1 MICPNCH
8 SENKDGA
15 KFCNEC
21 GFPLS
26 GRIARL
32 AAEAEDEIR
41 PASAEPEGIPAD
53 TEPDADG
60 ALRDEPEPAR
70 QADGVADKTAPLRPA
85 GLPNLPGIDVV
96 GVNVDEDGNAFDF
109 GLLGEDDGAKKAPAP
124 DAPPSVGDT
133 EGDRGARAAEQ
144 ADARRDPAATATL
157 SPADSG
163 GFQRGGSGSQ
173 RAVDLTG
180 IDECLVD
187 SGYVPPRASW
197 RSGDTME
204 LPRVE
209 GDAAPKAKEFRAPDA
224 NEKRK
229 GGKKKVVAI
238 VLALLVIAAGAA
250 AGATYQMELWG
261 GKILPDVVGMTQ
273 ADATYMLEGKG
284 FTVRA
289 TQVKSDDTE
298 GLVLLMDPGAGMRQ
312 EEGTEVV
319 IHVAVARTIPEVVGK
334 TEADARALLEK
345 EGYEQVKTVAQKSD
359 EAEGSVLAID
369 PVPGTKAKAAAPVT
383 LTVAQPYT
391 VPDVSGSSW
400 DDAAATLE
408 AEGYVAAS
416 AYTYTEDVPEGTI
429 VSTDPAAGTK
439 LASGSTV
446 TAYIAKSRAA
456 ELEGAASSYLQGAGT
471 LDIGGTS
478 YEIVSVD
485 SVKYAGGNAVSFTVT
500 AQAVTTLDGEVVRGS
515 AKQKSGTITFNDA
528 NEIVSVA

>member
-1 MICPNCH
+1 
-8 SENKDGA
+8 
-15 KFCNEC
+15 
-21 GFPLS
+21 
-26 GRIARL
+26 
-32 AAEAEDEIR
+32 
-41 PASAEPEGIPAD
+41 
-53 TEPDADG
+53 
-60 ALRDEPEPAR
+60 
-70 QADGVADKTAPLRPA
+70 
-85 GLPNLPGIDVV
+85 
-96 GVNVDEDGNAFDF
+96 
-109 GLLGEDDGAKKAPAP
+109 
-124 DAPPSVGDT
+124 
-133 EGDRGARAAEQ
+133 
-144 ADARRDPAATATL
+144 
-157 SPADSG
+157 
-163 GFQRGGSGSQ
+163 
-173 RAVDLTG
+173 
-180 IDECLVD
+180 
-187 SGYVPPRASW
+187 
-197 RSGDTME
+197 
-204 LPRVE
+204 
-209 GDAAPKAKEFRAPDA
+209 
-224 NEKRK
+224 
-229 GGKKKVVAI
+229 
-238 VLALLVIAAGAA
+238 
-250 AGATYQMELWG
+250 
-261 GKILPDVVGMTQ
+261 MTQ